1 MVHCA
6 PSLPGAAADARI
18 CVAVTETTLIRNAAV
33 LYGPDLELVE
43 GATLVLDGGRVAG
56 LDDGTAPPGATS
68 VDGAGLLLIPGFVD
82 AHVHI
87 GFADPAEV
95 LRRGVTTVRDLGW
108 PERDIF
114 SLARA
119 AAAPGFDGPLV
130 LAVGP
135 ILTAPGG
142 YPTRAAWAPPGT
154 GREVADGEQARAA
167 VRSLVESG
175 SSAIK
180 FSLNPPVGPV
190 LDRETLEAIV
200 TAAHEAGLPAT
211 GHVHG
216 GAELTKTL
224 ECGADELAHMLMSE
238 EEIPARVLDAMV
250 DAGMTVV
257 PTLSI
262 RFGRDRELAIHNL
275 ARFRA
280 AGGRVVYGTD
290 LGNEGPAP
298 GIDRTEVVAMA
309 EAGYSSLEIVATAT
323 VAAARH
329 LGLAG
334 KGVLGAGMDA
344 DVVAVPRDALE
355 DPAALSDVRMVWREG
370 RRVR

>member
-1 MVHCA
+1 M
-6 PSLPGAAADARI
+6 
-18 CVAVTETTLIRNAAV
+18 TETTLLRNVAV
-33 LYGPDLELVE
+33 LHGPDLELVE
-43 GATLVLDGGRVAG
+43 DTTLALDGGRIAG
-56 LDDGTAPPGATS
+56 VDEGSGPPGSTT
-68 VDGAGLLLIPGFVD
+68 VDAAGLLLVPGFVD

-108 PERDIF
+108 PERDVF
-114 SLARA
+114 ALARA
-119 AAAPGFDGPLV
+119 SAAPGFDGPLV
-130 LAVGP
+130 LAAGP

-142 YPTRAAWAPPGT
+142 YPMRAAWAPPGT
-154 GREVADGEQARAA
+154 GREVSGAEQARAA
-167 VRSLVESG
+167 VRALVEAGASV
-175 SSAIK
+175 IK

-190 LDRETLEAIV
+190 LDHETLEALV
-200 TAAHEAGLPAT
+200 AAAHEAGLVAT

-216 GAELTKTL
+216 VAELAKAVD
-224 ECGADELAHMLMSE
+224 CGADELAHMLMSE
-238 EEIPARVLDAMV
+238 EEVPASLLAAMV
-250 DAGMTVV
+250 DAGITVV

-298 GIDRTEVVAMA
+298 GIDPTEVRAMA
-309 EAGYSSLEIVATAT
+309 EAGYSPVEIVASAT

-334 KGVLGAGMDA
+334 KGVLDAGMDA

-355 DPAALSDVRMVWREG
+355 DPAALSDVRMVFREG